1 MTVDSIITL
10 SIDEA
15 GPPGQGVF
23 LFHVMVDGEVV
34 TSNQSLSPEE
44 SKAVREISRRYNG
57 LFKGAFVPRLA
68 AEKLAAIG
76 SELFALWLA
85 GSWEKIRAKVAQ
97 GSLRL
102 LVIAS
107 DLPDVLNLP
116 WELLRPPEG
125 DFLGLDSKFSIR
137 RFPRSGEQIQ
147 NFGGELR
154 PRPLRLLM
162 AVSSPTDLATLDYER
177 EEEYLIRAISGLDVA
192 FNSGDLGSFRDLR
205 DHVEQFQPHVVH
217 LNGHGAVLKKCP
229 RCEGMNGP
237 EEKVCSQ
244 CSASLEAVSALGF
257 FAFEDES
264 GKTDM
269 KSSEEL
275 GRLMAASG
283 VCCVFVSGCE
293 TGKAP
298 PTEALGGVCQGLVGQ
313 EVPLAIGWAASIS
326 DDVANQFARS
336 FYRTL
341 AAGRPI
347 DRALAQARQDVAKAC
362 EKRGDPSWTLPVL
375 YSATDQGLIF
385 DPDPGRPK
393 EEPLRQIGPQL
404 PLPGMT
410 EGYAEQF
417 VGRRREQQR
426 ILAALRDD
434 SLRTVI
440 ITGLGGSGKSSL
452 ATRLAWKLKGD
463 GFTPIAVPSS
473 RDKPLTGD
481 FLLRTLS
488 DAFLA
493 ADLDD
498 AFQKL
503 NNPQITAD
511 ARLRYAV
518 GILNKNR
525 FLLVLDNFESNMD
538 EAKRSII
545 DPKLAEFYEYLLAS
559 LVGSSRAIVTSR
571 YIPAGKLPPK
581 VREEPLGDFG
591 EASFFK
597 FMRRDDLVE
606 ARLRSGE
613 LSHELMREVYRLFGG
628 TPRFLDQIR
637 KVLRDIPADDLKKQ
651 LERVLVPTGLEKG
664 ELQKILDEY
673 CEEIFTSRLY
683 SYLSPES
690 RAALSRA
697 AVYGVAMNLEGLA
710 AVTGEPTEN
719 LRGFVWEWQNHAF
732 AYPDAERVA
741 ELWAIYGLLR
751 SWLLAQISPEDRKE
765 AQKAAG
771 DFLVGVVNE
780 DREDELG
787 LSPVEVDLEARTQY
801 LHAGDYER
809 AREVTARISVF
820 FRRSGL
826 YDGLRRLNEELLR
839 YEEHPSTMNWIGRA
853 NLQQANYSEAEIW
866 YYRSLDVKGNSVSQE
881 ASVAFHELGRIDL
894 CRGEYGEAQKKFERV
909 LKITQQIEDREG
921 EAAAW
926 HHLASIDLRRGEYED
941 ARQKFEKALKIMQ
954 QIGARTGEASTLNQ
968 LASIDLCRGEYEDA
982 RQKFEMALKISQQ
995 IGDRAGE
1002 ASTWNNLASID
1013 LCRGEYE
1020 DARQK
1025 FETALK
1031 ISQQIGDRAGEAA
1044 TLHNLASIDLRR
1056 GEYDEARQK
1065 FETALKIK
1073 QQIGD
1078 RAGEA
1083 ATFAQLGIMASER
1096 GQIEV
1101 GLRLVALSA
1110 MILGSI
1116 GHAQIK
1122 EVEPWVNRLASQL
1135 NYTQEQLEAMHQ
1147 EVAESRQR
1155 DRGASLIDADFADPA
1170 PGPDKV

>member
-1 MTVDSIITL
+1 MTKDSIITL
-10 SIDEA
+10 SVDEA
-15 GPPGQGVF
+15 GTPPEATF

-34 TSNQSLSPEE
+34 ASNQSLSPEE

-57 LFKGAFVPRLA
+57 LFEGGCMPKLA
-68 AEKLAAIG
+68 AEKLAALG

-85 GSWEKIRAKVAQ
+85 SSWEKMRAKAAP
-97 GSLRL
+97 GSRRL

-116 WELLRPPEG
+116 WELLHPPGG
-125 DFLGLDSKFSIR
+125 DFLGVDSKFSIR
-137 RFPRSGEQIQ
+137 RFPRSGGMIPA
-147 NFGGELR
+147 FDGELR
-154 PRPLRLLM
+154 PPPLRLLL

-177 EEEYLIRAISGLDVA
+177 EEEYLLKAISGLDVA
-192 FNSGDLGSFRDLR
+192 FDSADLGSFRDLR
-205 DHVEQFQPHVVH
+205 DHVEQFQPHVIH
-217 LNGHGAVLKKCP
+217 LTGHGAVLKKCP
-229 RCEGMNGP
+229 RCEGLNGP
-237 EEKVCSQ
+237 EDKVCKK
-244 CSASLEAVSALGF
+244 CSALLAVSALGF

-283 VCCVFVSGCE
+283 VQCVFVSGCE
-293 TGKAP
+293 TGKSP

-347 DRALAQARQDVAKAC
+347 DRALVQARQDVAKAC

-375 YSATDQGLIF
+375 YSATSQGLVF

-393 EEPLRQIGPQL
+393 VEPARQIGPQL

-426 ILAALRDD
+426 LLSALRDG
-434 SLRTVI
+434 SLQTVI

-493 ADLDD
+493 ANLDD

-545 DPKLAEFYEYLLAS
+545 DPKLAEFYEFLLSS
-559 LVGSSRAIVTSR
+559 LTGTSRAIVTTR
-571 YIPAGKLPPK
+571 YLPVGKLPPK

-606 ARLRSGE
+606 ERLRSGE
-613 LSHELMREVYRLFGG
+613 LSHELMREVHRLFGG

-690 RAALSRA
+690 RQALSRA
-697 AVYGVAMNLEGLA
+697 AVYGVAVNLEGLA
-710 AVTGEPTEN
+710 AVTGEPAES
-719 LRGFVWEWQNHAF
+719 LHDFVREWQNHAF
-732 AYPDAERVA
+732 AYPDAERA
-741 ELWAIYGLLR
+741 ADELWAVYGLLR
-751 SWLLAQISPEDRKE
+751 GWLLAQLSSEDRK
-765 AQKAAG
+765 AAHKAAG
-771 DFLVGVVNE
+771 DFLVGVVKE
-780 DREDELG
+780 DKATELG
-787 LSPVEVDLEARTQY
+787 LSPVEETLEARSQY
-801 LHAGDYER
+801 LQAGDYER
-809 AREVTARISVF
+809 AREETAKISGF
-820 FRRSGL
+820 FVRVGL
-826 YDGLRRLNEELLR
+826 YDSVRRLNEELLL
-839 YEEHPSTMNWIGRA
+839 YEEHPTPMGWIGRSCIERA
-853 NLQQANYSEAEIW
+853 DYSEAKVW
-866 YYRSLDVKGNSVSQE
+866 YQRSLNFEGSIPENT
-881 ASVAFHELGRIDL
+881 AFALHELGRIDVHL
-894 CRGEYGEAQKKFERV
+894 GEYEKAQDKFKMALQIMQQIGYRAGEASNLHELATIEVFRGEYGDAREMFETA
-909 LKITQQIEDREG
+909 LKIRHQIGDLED
-921 EAAAW
+921 EAATL
-926 HHLASIDLRRGEYED
+926 HNLAIIDLKVGEYED
-941 ARQKFEKALKIMQ
+941 ARQKFKMALRIRQQIGHRAGEAGTLHGLAFLDFHRGEYEEARKKFEMALQIMQ
-954 QIGARTGEASTLNQ
+954 QIGNR
-968 LASIDLCRGEYEDA
+968 Y
-982 RQKFEMALKISQQ
+982 
-995 IGDRAGE
+995 
-1002 ASTWNNLASID
+1002 
-1013 LCRGEYE
+1013 
-1020 DARQK
+1020 
-1025 FETALK
+1025 
-1031 ISQQIGDRAGEAA
+1031 GEAA
-1044 TLHNLASIDLRR
+1044 ILHNLASIDLER
-1056 GEYDEARQK
+1056 GEYDKARQK
-1065 FETALKIK
+1065 LETSLKIT
-1073 QQIGD
+1073 QQVGD
-1078 RAGEA
+1078 RVGEA
-1083 ATFAQLGIMASER
+1083 ETFAQLGIMASLR
-1096 GQIEV
+1096 GCVE
-1101 GLRLVALSA
+1101 GDLRLVALSVT
-1110 MILGSI
+1110 ILKSI
-1116 GHAQIK
+1116 GNAKLK
-1122 EVEPWVNRLASQL
+1122 EVEPWINGLASKL
-1135 NYTQEQLEAMHQ
+1135 SYTQEQFDAMIQ
-1147 EVAESRQR
+1147 EVAESYQR
-1155 DRGASLIDADFADPA
+1155 DRGWSLIEAAFADPA
-1170 PGPDKV
+1170 PDPDKV